1 MIQITKAH
9 TVAFMKSR
17 NYMVVPS
24 RKKKKKTEDSENIF
38 SKAFAN
44 RFWLTSKNYLWFN
57 KVFMD
62 DLLSNGLHEDVML
75 CY

>member
-17 NYMVVPS
+17 NSLVVPS
-24 RKKKKKTEDSENIF
+24 RKKKKKIEDSENIF

-44 RFWLTSKNYLWFN
+44 RFWLTSNNYLWLN
-57 KVFMD
+57 KVFHGRP
-62 DLLSNGLHEDVML
+62 SIKWTS
-75 CY
+75 